1 MENTKTVLKNEIHI
15 AGTVV
20 SMRMEERGNCIL
32 VIRSNAERQ
41 IRNIQLRFYDINQ
54 AIIFRVGDH
63 VRIAG
68 HMQNRR
74 TQDAEGNY
82 HSTPTIVGDSI
93 AVSKRRLTQIL
104 DESIPEQGGGAQADE
119 NWGVL
124 AGIVTSIR
132 TPTDKVTFLNI
143 RIPSGR
149 RDYNCRVTCLGRF
162 QRAAANLKEGENVAV
177 SCYVSVLDDT
187 QRESRQSLVCTDLFS
202 YGESDEAPKAP
213 EEPTESLQPEEE
225 ANNDKNESFDPPA
238 VPANPET
245 GVDAFSEKTLQ
256 TANSN
261 YEERLLRTIR
271 HMWKPLM
278 LRCSIHFRERRTI
291 TMKRQPK
298 IIIACLVM
306 AVGLTSCTVTPAD
319 PSTGKYATQYPQ
331 TTLEYSIYINKQ
343 ITVFVNEL
351 STRLNQ
357 AVHSTDG
364 VYENE
369 TEATEQSIQLLQ
381 ETLDNVTAMQPSV
394 GKEDDRLSLITAMQ
408 TALDHM
414 KEYKESVESGETDL
428 TNYSHIFET
437 DINVLT
443 GMASLYN
450 Q

>member
-1 MENTKTVLKNEIHI
+1 
-15 AGTVV
+15 
-20 SMRMEERGNCIL
+20 
-32 VIRSNAERQ
+32 
-41 IRNIQLRFYDINQ
+41 
-54 AIIFRVGDH
+54 
-63 VRIAG
+63 
-68 HMQNRR
+68 
-74 TQDAEGNY
+74 
-82 HSTPTIVGDSI
+82 
-93 AVSKRRLTQIL
+93 
-104 DESIPEQGGGAQADE
+104 
-119 NWGVL
+119 
-124 AGIVTSIR
+124 
-132 TPTDKVTFLNI
+132 
-143 RIPSGR
+143 
-149 RDYNCRVTCLGRF
+149 
-162 QRAAANLKEGENVAV
+162 
-177 SCYVSVLDDT
+177 
-187 QRESRQSLVCTDLFS
+187 
-202 YGESDEAPKAP
+202 
-213 EEPTESLQPEEE
+213 
-225 ANNDKNESFDPPA
+225 
-238 VPANPET
+238 
-245 GVDAFSEKTLQ
+245 
-256 TANSN
+256 
-261 YEERLLRTIR
+261 
-271 HMWKPLM
+271 M

-369 TEATEQSIQLLQ
+369 TEATEQSIQSLQ